1 MRSISF
7 AAIAAAAL
15 ALPASAQAADIL
27 DFEGLANN
35 AQVGGFYAGY
45 SFSSKALALI
55 DSDAGGTGVF
65 ANEPSPDTIMW
76 VYSGTGGPST
86 SAWVNVAAGFDTG
99 ISFFYQAGLEPAYVN
114 VYDGFGASGN
124 LLGSVALPPQRTGND
139 CTGDPTGPLCNWT
152 AAGVGFAGIAKSVEF
167 EGPSGYFAFDDLAFG
182 VAPPSGAVPEPATWA
197 LMLLGF
203 GAIGGAMRRQRTRVA
218 YA

>member
-1 MRSISF
+1 MEF
-7 AAIAAAAL
+7 ALSEEQEDLVATVRTLLAKRGDARIERYDEALWSTLCEQIGVAAL
-15 ALPASAQAADIL
+15 
-27 DFEGLANN
+27 
-35 AQVGGFYAGY
+35 
-45 SFSSKALALI
+45 
-55 DSDAGGTGVF
+55 
-65 ANEPSPDTIMW
+65 
-76 VYSGTGGPST
+76 
-86 SAWVNVAAGFDTG
+86 NVP
-99 ISFFYQAGLEPAYVN
+99 EK
-114 VYDGFGASGN
+114 YDGFGASGN